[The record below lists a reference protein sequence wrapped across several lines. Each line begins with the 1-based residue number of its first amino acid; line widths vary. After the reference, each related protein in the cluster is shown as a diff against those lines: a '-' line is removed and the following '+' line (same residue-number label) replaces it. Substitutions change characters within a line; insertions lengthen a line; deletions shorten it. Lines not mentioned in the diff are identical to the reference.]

1 VLDKAGQ
8 ERDLT
13 PGAKLKASFA
23 GWTPDGSAF
32 FVASNER
39 DARYFDL
46 YRYRHAP
53 ERQGTRHA
61 VNPLSRFALRRGKAR
76 ARPCATTLR
85 R

>member
-1 VLDKAGQ
+1 MLDKARQ

-46 YRYRHAP
+46 YRYDTA
-53 ERQGTRHA
+53 TY
-61 VNPLSRFALRRGKAR
+61 AR
-76 ARPCATTLR
+76 ALVSRTSTGTFPTTSR
-85 R
+85 VTASGWR